1 MEWIPK
7 VIETHERELTKMKE
21 QIPVFE
27 AAASGV
33 WRKEDELRMLKR
45 NAAELDRKIALS
57 IAPPTPPEKEEQ
69 AADKNV
75 VEKGNGA
82 SLRQADKVEQDV
94 ASRVVIG
101 KVRPR

>member
-1 MEWIPK
+1 
-7 VIETHERELTKMKE
+7 
-21 QIPVFE
+21 
-27 AAASGV
+27 
-33 WRKEDELRMLKR
+33 
-45 NAAELDRKIALS
+45 
-57 IAPPTPPEKEEQ
+57 
-69 AADKNV
+69 V